1 MKKFERPNI
10 LKSKTVMII
19 DDAYQTELA
28 RRLSRAF
35 GRVLYFCE
43 WRSNGY
49 PKVEDWAVGQGIE
62 GVESIENIF
71 DYINIT
77 DLFVFT
83 HILQSDLQVFLE
95 KMGKLVYGPRRAEI
109 LEIDRSYTKDLLKKL
124 ELPVSNYTLING
136 TEDLHKYLQKNN
148 NNWIK
153 VDSKFRGLFETTHN
167 IKYKLTEQWID
178 LIEEQLGAM
187 GDQFEF
193 LVDENIEGGLEIG
206 GEYIFSG
213 DFQNRNLFGIETKNK
228 GYLGRIIERNK
239 APKMLNEITDK
250 LSPIFK
256 QFGYKGN
263 YSDEVRVTPDGKGY
277 LIDPTCRFP
286 VPPGYLMQYMYKN
299 FDEIL
304 WGTSLGQVIE
314 PIYDYEY
321 GCELLIYSRINEK
334 NFLPVFIPNEIRDN
348 VFLSHMMV
356 KNNLEYITPNGF
368 IGSVCSSASTLEGAI
383 KQVEDIA
390 GQIEGLDLE
399 YDVHSLKRAMDEIE
413 LLDEFNI
420 NFFKNDK

>member
-368 IGSVCSSASTLEGAI
+368 IGSVCSSDSTLEGAI